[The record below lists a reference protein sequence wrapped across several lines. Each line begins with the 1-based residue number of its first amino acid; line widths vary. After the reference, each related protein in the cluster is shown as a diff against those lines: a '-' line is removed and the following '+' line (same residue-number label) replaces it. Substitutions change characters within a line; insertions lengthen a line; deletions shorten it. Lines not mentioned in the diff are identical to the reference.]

1 VRGVQ
6 PGGDGAALRAMQ
18 AGVDGAAARFVAV
31 KVVAQRRHDPVDH
44 AQNAADNERHHAAD
58 TDEGAVES

>member
-1 VRGVQ
+1 M
-6 PGGDGAALRAMQ
+6 RAMQ

-44 AQNAADNERHHAAD
+44 AQHAADNERHHAAD